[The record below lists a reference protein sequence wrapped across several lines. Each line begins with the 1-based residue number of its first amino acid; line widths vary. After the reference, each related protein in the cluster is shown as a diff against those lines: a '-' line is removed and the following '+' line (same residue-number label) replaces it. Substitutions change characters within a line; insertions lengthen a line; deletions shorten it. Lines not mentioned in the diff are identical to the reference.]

1 VQDSATTTHGAVSGA
16 STRTAI
22 TDDMQDLPD
31 YQRAYARPASEV
43 SDWGDPSID
52 LLTAVKKVKPT
63 SRIEVMPGDAIP

>member
-1 VQDSATTTHGAVSGA
+1 
-16 STRTAI
+16 
-22 TDDMQDLPD
+22 MQDLPD